1 MPNQLIHETS
11 PYLLQHAHN
20 PVNWYPWGEQALEKA
35 RQEDKPIFLSIGY
48 AACHWCHVMAHESF
62 EDPVTAAFLNE
73 HFVSIKVDREERP
86 DLDSLY
92 MNATVALTGSGGWPM
107 SVFLTPDLQPFYAG
121 TYFPP
126 TRRYNLPSFRE
137 VLQALASVWQ
147 NEREKALRSAE
158 QVVAHIQQQT
168 ASSRYQLALSPQ
180 HLDQAVESLRQAY
193 DWGYGGWGG
202 APKFPQP
209 MTIEFLLRRH
219 CAGNPQALQPAVH
232 ALHSMARGGMYDVV
246 GGGFARY
253 STDNFWRVPHFE
265 KMLYDNAQLAR
276 AYLHAWQITGQ
287 PAFYRV
293 LTETLTFVAR
303 EMTHPDGGFY
313 SSIDADSEGVEGKF
327 YVWTKEEIRS
337 HLLEKSE
344 FFEAA
349 YGVTEQGNWE
359 GKTVLQRA
367 LDDSTLAARFGL
379 DPRTVPVELAE
390 CHARLLAA
398 RDRRPRPATD
408 DKILTAWNGLM
419 LATLA
424 EAARVIGLAESNR
437 ESEHTSSNMAA
448 RLAISNT
455 ATRTA
460 ETTLHSSEETVA
472 ARLESSSMATRNS
485 ESAVPSDQGATKRRE
500 SPGMTTHSA
509 ETTLHASDEDAAT
522 RLESSSV
529 ATRLESS
536 SVATRNSES
545 AVPSD
550 QGATKHRESP
560 GMTTPSV
567 ETTLHASDED
577 AATPFESSS
586 VATRNSESAVPSD
599 NGTDGSH
606 PPSNVTTRN
615 PEPSH
620 EFRNDI
626 TTRSAEFSL
635 HELYYSMA
643 TRNAEFLLTALRP
656 KGQLRRSWRDG
667 KTTQQV
673 FLEDYAALILG
684 LLELYQTDFQERWYT
699 AALELAEEMIARFSD
714 PQGGFFD
721 TPADGERL
729 FQRPKDLQDNA
740 TPSGGALSCEAL
752 LKLAALS
759 GNGRYRELAEQA
771 LRDVAEAALRYPTAF
786 GRWLSAADFA
796 LGNGKQAAVL
806 GETGAPDFQALMRF
820 LRAEYRPNL
829 VVAASAFPPS
839 QTAPALLA
847 ERPLVDGKA
856 TAYVCEDFIC
866 KRPVTSVEQLRDLL

>member
-485 ESAVPSDQGATKRRE
+485 EP
-500 SPGMTTHSA
+500 
-509 ETTLHASDEDAAT
+509 
-522 RLESSSV
+522 
-529 ATRLESS
+529 
-536 SVATRNSES
+536 

-577 AATPFESSS
+577 AATRLESSSVATRLESSS